1 MDTSSDATTQ
11 ADGAGPTAGLTVERA
26 LNLLLIMV
34 RQQMRGRDRQHRES
48 MDVVQSIAADL
59 LSQRSGFLELDPQS
73 QRRYLNVV
81 ARHKLGQL
89 ARRDRAQKRGGNAG
103 PVAVDD
109 AGEPASSTCGP
120 GTLLCE
126 QHELD
131 AMREALDRLEPET
144 RSVLALQASGVPHE
158 AIAELIQTSDQAA
171 RQRFVR
177 AKRDLIILARRSAG
191 DSWEHI
197 AEGTGLT
204 AEQAQAR
211 HDRLRSID

>member
-1 MDTSSDATTQ
+1 MDTSSDATTR

-59 LSQRSGFLELDPQS
+59 LSRRSGFLELDPES

-103 PVAVDD
+103 PVPVEGAV
-109 AGEPASSTCGP
+109 EPASSMHGP

-126 QHELD
+126 QHELS

-144 RSVLALQASGVPHE
+144 RSVLALQASGIPHD
-158 AIAELIQTSDQAA
+158 AIAELIETSDQAA

-177 AKRDLIILARRSAG
+177 AKRDLIIMARAASG
-191 DSWEHI
+191 CGWLEI
-197 AEGTGLT
+197 AAATGLS
-204 AEQAQAR
+204 EDEAR
-211 HDRLRSID
+211 KRHAKLCALD